1 MSASGETLIALPKAR
16 VEAQAGHRLV
26 RWRWSAG
33 WPLTVLF
40 VLALIPFL
48 YYPGLHLPDTY
59 MPFMQDPVG
68 ALRMTVTLWQAHLL
82 GVDGSATESLLFPYG
97 VTLAGLRL
105 LGIPAWLCQH
115 LWATIDMFAAGVGM
129 YLLSGTVLQTRSVV
143 ARLLAACV
151 FEYSAY
157 YLNVLPSSAIGW
169 LIEYALL
176 PYELLLCVRI
186 VRQPARAVRYAIM
199 LGILVGL
206 PAPGNLVPWI
216 INILAL
222 FIYATHSMVMRQTS
236 LRILLRPIVV
246 AAAIA
251 VAAMAWWF
259 LPQLFGALLNTA
271 YFGDSLAAEGPALTD
286 QASSILNA
294 FHITTNWTLHSGF
307 HGVPYYRFAP
317 WYLSDPVVAFA
328 ASVLAMAG
336 FFPLLTRFARPYSY
350 FGVLSIIAIAM
361 MVGAYPL
368 DHPHVQGTL
377 YMWVYT
383 HIPLFSI
390 FRDGQKFGALL
401 ALTFAVG
408 MAASFVVVREY
419 IQRIAAQAKAGGVR
433 FVQFSLTSL
442 LFVVFAGSALAVG
455 QPLWRGQLYQP
466 YALIGTIPPYWTS
479 VQSFLSKQ
487 EGRFSI
493 YALPNQYFP
502 VYTWGHPFT
511 DVLDDSG
518 RNYLY
523 ISEYVTASALGNPGL
538 KLLFGAVADKS
549 PQELAPLL
557 RLFGIRYVLN
567 RYDIDQTYYPGT
579 VSPSDVSLL
588 LKHTAGVH
596 LVHRFGPVEVYQV
609 EQPAPFV
616 TVSSSPAFTLQGA
629 TASDILAL
637 TGNRVDTERPIAA
650 PPPYQAKPRS
660 VDVRRALRIPAA
672 GWYRVEIL
680 LTTPRS
686 KPVILQ
692 ADKDAVTLSNQ
703 QRYSNKWSA
712 QIYLRAGMHQLA
724 VWRGKV
730 GHDGVGPSQWSLI
743 AYPAG
748 VTAHVSEPNPS
759 LNGWNNAA
767 FTVQLA
773 PSSHPRFV
781 TLGQSYSKGWQLLPL
796 QWPGLIGSLL
806 HALVRPSSAAGH
818 WWVNGYANGWIV
830 PPHQQ
835 QFLMVYMPQV
845 VLLLGGIIS
854 LGTIIAC
861 TGVALYKVIIVRRQ
875 ATRGSAAR

>member
-1 MSASGETLIALPKAR
+1 MSATGETLVGLPKAR
-16 VEAQAGHRLV
+16 AEARAGGRPM
-26 RWRWSAG
+26 RWPWSAG
-33 WPLTVLF
+33 WPLIALF
-40 VLALIPFL
+40 ILALVPFL

-97 VTLAGLRL
+97 VTLAALRL

-115 LWATIDMFAAGVGM
+115 LWAAIDMFAAGVGM
-129 YLLSGTVLQTRSVV
+129 YLLSGTILQTRSVV

-176 PYELLLCVRI
+176 PYELWLCVRI
-186 VRQPARAVRYAIM
+186 IRQPARAVRYAII

-222 FIYATHSMVMRQTS
+222 FIYAVHSLSIGQTS
-236 LRILLRPIVV
+236 VRMLLRPILV
-246 AAAIA
+246 AAATA

-271 YFGDSLAAEGPALTD
+271 YFGNSLAAEGPALTD
-286 QASSILNA
+286 QSSSILNA

-317 WYLSDPVVAFA
+317 WYLSDPVVAFG

-368 DHPHVQGTL
+368 NHPHIQGTI
-377 YMWVYT
+377 YIWIYT

-408 MAASFVVVREY
+408 MAASFVVIKEH
-419 IQRIAAQAKAGGVR
+419 IQRIAAQANAWRVR
-433 FVQFSLTSL
+433 FVQILLTSL
-442 LFVVFAGSALAVG
+442 LFIAFAGSALAVG

-466 YALIGTIPPYWTS
+466 YALIGTIPPYWTA

-493 YALPNQYFP
+493 YVLPNQYFP

-588 LKHTAGVH
+588 LKHTAGVQI
-596 LVHRFGPVEVYQV
+596 VHRFGPVELYQV

-616 TVSSSPAFTLQGA
+616 AVSAAPAFTVQGA
-629 TASDILAL
+629 TISDILAL
-637 TGNRVDTERPIAA
+637 SGNKVNIGRPVAAA
-650 PPPYQAKPRS
+650 PPSQVKAGRAGI
-660 VDVRRALRIPAA
+660 RRALRLPTA
-672 GWYRVEIL
+672 GWYRVQVL
-680 LTTPRS
+680 LPAATS

-692 ADKDAVTLSNQ
+692 ADKEAITLSNR
-703 QRYSNKWSA
+703 QRHGTSWSA
-712 QIYLRAGMHQLA
+712 RVYLTAGTHQIA
-724 VWRGKV
+724 VWRGRV
-730 GHDGVGPSQWSLI
+730 GQDGISPSHWRLI
-743 AYPAG
+743 AYLAG
-748 VTAHVSEPNPS
+748 ATAQVSEPNPRLS
-759 LNGWNNAA
+759 GWNNAA
-767 FTVQLA
+767 FTVQLT
-773 PSSHPRFV
+773 PSSQPRFV

-806 HALVRPSSAAGH
+806 HALIRPSSAGSH
-818 WWVNGYANGWIV
+818 WWVDGYANGWIV

-835 QFLMVYMPQV
+835 QLLMVYMPQV
-845 VLLLGGIIS
+845 VLLLGGVIS
-854 LGTIIAC
+854 VATIIAC
-861 TGVALYKVIIVRRQ
+861 LGAALYQMRRQ
-875 ATRGSAAR
+875 ATQGEAAAR